1 MEKPSVHFYRVDT
14 GFLKGGKQGMTDR
27 CPRCETVMILQKTAS
42 VSSRQSLLY
51 CQKCQTTIFL
61 HSEKDQDQPLSQDN
75 VSHKP
80 KILLVD
86 DDTDLLKIMDLQF
99 KKAGFDTVLAS
110 SGEEAYTKLV
120 KTTPDLVVADI
131 FLPKMDGWELST
143 KIRNSVELGY
153 IPIILITGL
162 YTGQEFKA
170 KALEHGVNAFVTKPY
185 NEEALLH
192 TANRLMEQF
201 SGTKLEPTA
210 STS

>member
-1 MEKPSVHFYRVDT
+1 
-14 GFLKGGKQGMTDR
+14 MTDK
-27 CPRCETVMILQKTAS
+27 CPRCATDMILQKATTT
-42 VSSRQSLLY
+42 SSRQSLLY

-75 VSHKP
+75 SAHKP

-86 DDTDLLKIMDLQF
+86 DDTDLLHVLDLQF
-99 KKAGFDTVLAS
+99 TTAGFDTVLAS

-120 KTTPDLVVADI
+120 ETTPDLVITDI
-131 FLPKMDGWELST
+131 FLPKIDGWELST

-162 YTGQEFKA
+162 YTGPEYKA

-185 NEEALLH
+185 DQEALLK
-192 TANRLMEQF
+192 TAKRLIEQF
-201 SGTKLEPTA
+201 SGGRLEPTA
-210 STS
+210 LPS